1 MGDTTNQQSPAEST
15 GAAST
20 SPAAPQGAPTPAA
33 YPPERHFLRDLDTA
47 TWQVDAER
55 LLMCSPL
62 TEGVRSTGGSV
73 ALGQLA
79 ALVDIAGAPVALIA
93 GSPDWTATQDMSL
106 HATGWLT
113 EGPVVVDARLVRAGR
128 NTVVVGVDLYD
139 GHGTDDLEVLR
150 RAIDAAVEQGPAP
163 RSDGV
168 GDSGGHDVGDGG
180 DTGRGGDAGRGRG
193 AGESDSGGTGGH
205 GGGHDVGGVGET
217 GAGDGVPTRVA
228 TGLLTF
234 ARIPRSASAS
244 AGSFDPA
251 ALVGQHRSME
261 PPEPV
266 VGTLLER
273 IGVEVVDASRGVVEI
288 AHHDYVRNS
297 FGTINGGVLGAVF
310 QAAAEAMCPGLV
322 ATDVQIHYLSQVRTG
337 PARTSATVSRDAA
350 DHRVVTLRCVDAGND
365 GQLLSLASVV
375 LQRPPG

>member
-1 MGDTTNQQSPAEST
+1 MAHEVRPDAGSGATPQAGSAVGTGGRAGRVRRAGRARAGPRARRATMGAMGETSEQQRPDGASE
-15 GAAST
+15 AASA
-20 SPAAPQGAPTPAA
+20 SASAGPQGGPPPAV

-55 LLMCSPL
+55 LVMRSPL
-62 TEGVRSTGGSV
+62 TDGVRNAGGSV

-79 ALVDIAGAPVALIA
+79 ALVDIAAAPVALIA

-128 NTVVVGVDLYD
+128 NTVVVGVDVHD
-139 GHGTDDLEVLR
+139 ARGTDDLEALR
-150 RAIDAAVEQGPAP
+150 EAIDDESSGAP
-163 RSDGV
+163 VR
-168 GDSGGHDVGDGG
+168 
-180 DTGRGGDAGRGRG
+180 A
-193 AGESDSGGTGGH
+193 
-205 GGGHDVGGVGET
+205 
-217 GAGDGVPTRVA
+217 A

-251 ALVGQHRSME
+251 ALVGQHRTME

-266 VGTLLER
+266 VRPLLER
-273 IGVEVVDASRGVVEI
+273 IGVEVIDAGAGVVEI

-310 QAAAEAMCPGLV
+310 QAAAEAVRPALV

-337 PARTSATVSRDAA
+337 PARTSVAVSRDAP
-350 DHRVVTLRCVDAGND
+350 DHSVVTVRAVDAGHD
-365 GQLLSLASVV
+365 DQLLALATVV
-375 LQRPPG
+375 LQATPG

>member
-1 MGDTTNQQSPAEST
+1 MGDEPT
-15 GAAST
+15 
-20 SPAAPQGAPTPAA
+20 TPAA

-55 LLMCSPL
+55 LLLRAPL
-62 TEGVRSTGGSV
+62 TDGVRNAGGSV

-106 HATGWLT
+106 HAAGWLT

-128 NTVVVGVDLYD
+128 NTVVVGIDVYD
-139 GHGTDDLEVLR
+139 AHGTDDLEALR
-150 RAIDAAVEQGPAP
+150 EGIDAVSADQEPPQ
-163 RSDGV
+163 
-168 GDSGGHDVGDGG
+168 GDGAA
-180 DTGRGGDAGRGRG
+180 DVAGGADGPSG
-193 AGESDSGGTGGH
+193 AGEP
-205 GGGHDVGGVGET
+205 
-217 GAGDGVPTRVA
+217 AGSAPTAGPTRAA

-251 ALVGQHRSME
+251 ALVGQHRTME
-261 PPEPV
+261 PPAPV
-266 VGTLLER
+266 VGSLLER
-273 IGVEVVDASRGVVEI
+273 IGVEVVDAERGVVEI
-288 AHHDYVRNS
+288 DHHDYVRNS

-310 QAAAEAMCPGLV
+310 QAAAEAVRPTLV
-322 ATDVQIHYLSQVRTG
+322 ATDLQIHYLSQVRTG

-350 DHRVVTLRCVDAGND
+350 DHSVITVRAVDAGSD
-365 GQLLSLASVV
+365 DQLLALATVV
-375 LQRPPG
+375 LQRPSV